1 MLFHSTKALLGEWVA
16 TDSSPACI
24 RILDQ
29 GRLSKKRSVRG
40 KKDNIDTQV
49 DYIGP
54 IFFSNMLCFNH
65 CFNTW
70 EQCACDRQLK

>member
-1 MLFHSTKALLGEWVA
+1 MLFHSTKALLGASVA

-24 RILDQ
+24 QILDQ
-29 GRLSKKRSVRG
+29 GCLSEKRSVRW

-65 CFNTW
+65 CFNT
-70 EQCACDRQLK
+70 